1 MLAAALLA
9 LTLEASPTTTC
20 ATAEVARADA
30 DLVIAQELYVEC
42 KRPAQKRLALT
53 LIQAALE
60 RKRTAIAAC
69 APTHSRAKRS
79 PFDEK
84 PDPFEEK
91 PDPFDAAADDAE
103 SAWLA
108 TQEVAAEA
116 MARLER
122 LVRP

>member
-9 LTLEASPTTTC
+9 LTLEVSPVTIC

-30 DLVIAQELYVEC
+30 DLVIAQKLYVDS
-42 KRPAQKRLALT
+42 KRPAEKTLALT
-53 LIQAALE
+53 LVQAALE
-60 RKRTAIAAC
+60 RKRTAVAAC
-69 APTHSRAKRS
+69 SPTHSRAKRS

-84 PDPFEEK
+84 PDPF
-91 PDPFDAAADDAE
+91 DAPPDDAE
-103 SAWLA
+103 IAWLA